1 MAWARALSAP
11 AGASRS
17 RGLSLEWLDVL
28 YTKACRWAGGFK
40 ALRRVKFGSDELR
53 ENLEL
58 AGLDIQPDEV
68 VALSLFALSASA
80 LLAAAVTAACLT
92 LGWPIAILAA
102 LLPLPLLAF
111 ASVGWYP
118 SWRAARERVRGLGE
132 VPILISYMSMSM
144 KISPNLE
151 RSASFAAECIDG
163 PLGRSLREA
172 LMRAHLR
179 AAADIGEA
187 LEQFGRRW
195 GRWCGSLKRSLHL
208 IEGSAAERSEAN
220 RFHLLDRAVEAS
232 FEGVREQMRNFASG
246 LQLSTSMVYSIGVLL
261 PLALLAVLPVLT
273 TVNVRVSVWEVAA
286 IYCVVLPAAVYALS
300 RRALSRRPVTFPVS
314 PAPAAAHNA
323 RVWLLASALGTMPVL
338 AGFLLGTG
346 DARALSCLWGISIG
360 VAAYLYLSCA
370 GAYEWRAK
378 VERVEEEFCDS
389 LVQLGNRIAE
399 GKPAEEAFDGVASL
413 MRGTEISRL
422 FSRASANIKFGGMG
436 LRKALF
442 DEEHGALREV
452 RSRTIEATMRLLVDV
467 IERSNKAAGEAA
479 LRMADHIKAMRQ
491 LELEVRHSL
500 GEVAASMRSVALFF
514 APLIASVTAR
524 LQLALS
530 SKASSIPFLS
540 FGQSLSPPSFLL
552 LLGVYVLLL
561 TMILLSC
568 AVEIEVGDDPLMKRV
583 IIARALPIAMA
594 VFTVGALV
602 SGQFV
607 AALVG

>member
-1 MAWARALSAP
+1 MR
-11 AGASRS
+11 
-17 RGLSLEWLDVL
+17 WLDVL
-28 YTKACRWAGGFK
+28 YAKACRWAGGFK
-40 ALRRVKFGSDELR
+40 ALRRAKFGSDELR

-58 AGLDIQPDEV
+58 VGLEVQPDEV
-68 VALSLFALSASA
+68 VALSLLALLASA
-80 LLAAAVTAACLT
+80 LLAAAVIAACLT
-92 LGWPIAILAA
+92 FDRPIIILAA
-102 LLPLPLLAF
+102 LPLPPLAF
-111 ASVGWYP
+111 VSVGWYP
-118 SWRAARERVRGLGE
+118 SWRAERERVRGLGE

-172 LMRAHLR
+172 LMHVYLR
-179 AAADIGEA
+179 AAADVSEA
-187 LEQFGRRW
+187 LERFGRRW
-195 GRWCGSLKRSLHL
+195 GRWCGGLKRSLYL
-208 IEGSAAERSEAN
+208 IGGSAAERSETN
-220 RFHLLDRAVEAS
+220 RFHLLDKAVEVS
-232 FEGVREQMRNFASG
+232 FEGVREQMQDFASG
-246 LQLSTSMVYSIGVLL
+246 LQLSTSVVYSIGVLL
-261 PLALLAVLPVLT
+261 PLALLAVLPVLA
-273 TVNVRVSVWEVAA
+273 TVDVRIDVWEVAA
-286 IYCVVLPAAVYALS
+286 IYCVLLPAAVYALS
-300 RRALSRRPVTFPVS
+300 RRVLSRRPVAFPVPS
-314 PAPAAAHNA
+314 APAAARGA
-323 RVWLLASALGTMPVL
+323 RAGLLASALGAMPVL

-360 VAAYLYLSCA
+360 VAAYLHLSCA
-370 GAYEWRAK
+370 EAYEWRAR
-378 VERVEEEFCDS
+378 VERMEEEFCDS

-399 GKPAEEAFDGVASL
+399 GKPAEEAFESVASL
-413 MRGTEISRL
+413 MRGAEISRL
-422 FSRASANIKFGGMG
+422 FSRVSANIKFGGMG

-442 DEEHGALREV
+442 DEEHGALHEV
-452 RSRTIEATMRLLVDV
+452 RSRTIEATMRLLVEV
-467 IERSNKAAGEAA
+467 IERSNRAAGEAV
-479 LRMADHIKAMRQ
+479 LRMADHLKAMRR

-540 FGQSLSPPSFLL
+540 SGQSLSPPSFLL
-552 LLGVYVLLL
+552 VLGVYVLLL

-568 AVEIEVGDDPLMKRV
+568 AVEISVVEVSLKKRV